1 MRINKAFYSYKSFR
15 EPNHFAGVKGEFQVR
30 YKGTVSCFKDLQKG
44 ENNLNKLSG
53 TKRLQLAL
61 LLGSLGLLGPFTI
74 DMYLPSFPTIVKD
87 YGTTASLV
95 QISLT
100 TCLLGLGLGQLIIG
114 PMSDVQGRRKPLL
127 IFLTFYLIASVI
139 CALAPSIYLF
149 IAARFLQGFA
159 AAGGLVISRA
169 IVRDIYSGRE
179 LTKFFS
185 LLMLVGNLGPIVAP
199 IVGGGVLAV
208 TDWNGVF
215 FVLALV
221 GLVLVLTVSLK
232 LEESLPVEK
241 RVPSNL
247 TQVLKNFGSL
257 FKDREFLGYALTQGF
272 IIAGI
277 FAYVSG
283 IPFVYQN
290 IYGVSPQVFSFLF
303 GVNGLALI
311 IGTQLVG
318 RLADIIPEKTFL
330 KFGLFLSTTA
340 GTFLLAALL
349 LKAPLLAVAIPI
361 FFLVCSIGIIA
372 TTSFALAIETQGHI
386 AGSAS
391 ALLGLLPFVL
401 GSLTSPLVGIAGEY
415 SAIPMGVV
423 ILSASLLAL
432 LSYFGLVRR
441 GTIQVQTEK

>member
-1 MRINKAFYSYKSFR
+1 
-15 EPNHFAGVKGEFQVR
+15 
-30 YKGTVSCFKDLQKG
+30 
-44 ENNLNKLSG
+44 
-53 TKRLQLAL
+53 
-61 LLGSLGLLGPFTI
+61 
-74 DMYLPSFPTIVKD
+74 
-87 YGTTASLV
+87 
-95 QISLT
+95 
-100 TCLLGLGLGQLIIG
+100 CLLGLGLGQLIIG

-127 IFLTFYLIASVI
+127 IFLTFYLLASI
-139 CALAPSIYLF
+139 TCALAPSIYLF

-169 IVRDIYSGRE
+169 IVRDIYNGRE
-179 LTKFFS
+179 LTKFFA

-215 FVLALV
+215 FVLAVV
-221 GLVLVLTVSLK
+221 GLVLVLTVSVK

-247 TQVLKNFGSL
+247 PQVLKNFGSL
-257 FKDREFLGYALTQGF
+257 FKDRVFLGYALTQGF

-290 IYGVSPQVFSFLF
+290 IYGVSPQVFSLLF

-330 KFGLFLSTTA
+330 KFGLGLSTTA
-340 GTFLLAALL
+340 GTFLLVALL

-361 FFLVCSIGIIA
+361 FFLVCSIGIIS

-401 GSLTSPLVGIAGEY
+401 GSLTSPLVGVAGEY
-415 SAIPMGVV
+415 SAIPMAVV

-432 LSYFGLVRR
+432 LSYFVLVRR
-441 GTIQVQTEK
+441 TTLQVQTEK

>member
-1 MRINKAFYSYKSFR
+1 MQTCMQVHAFKQR
-15 EPNHFAGVKGEFQVR
+15 
-30 YKGTVSCFKDLQKG
+30 G
-44 ENNLNKLSG
+44 ENSLNKFTG

-74 DMYLPSFPTIVKD
+74 DMYLPSFPTIVED
-87 YGTTASLV
+87 YQTNASFV

-127 IFLTFYLIASVI
+127 IFLIMYLVASVI
-139 CALAPSIYLF
+139 CAISPSIYIF
-149 IAARFLQGFA
+149 IAARFMQGFA

-169 IVRDIYSGRE
+169 IVRDVYSGRE

-199 IVGGGVLAV
+199 IVGGGVLAF

-215 FVLALV
+215 IVLAIV
-221 GLVLVLTVSLK
+221 GLVLFLTVSTK
-232 LEESLPVEK
+232 LEETLPEEN

-247 TQVLKNFGSL
+247 AQILQNFRSL
-257 FKDREFLGYALTQGF
+257 LRDREFLGYALTQGF

-290 IYGVSPQVFSFLF
+290 IYGVSPQIFSLLF
-303 GVNGLALI
+303 GVNGIALI
-311 IGTQLVG
+311 IGTQSVG
-318 RLADIIPEKTFL
+318 RLTDVISERTFL
-330 KFGLFLSTTA
+330 KIGLFLSTTA
-340 GTFLLAALL
+340 GSVLLTALL
-349 LKAPLLAVAIPI
+349 LKAPLLAVVIPI
-361 FFLVCSIGIIA
+361 FFLVASIGIIA

-391 ALLGLLPFVL
+391 ALLGLLPFIL
-401 GSLTSPLVGIAGEY
+401 GSITAPLVGVAGEFT
-415 SAIPMGVV
+415 AIPMGVV

-432 LSYFGLVRR
+432 FSYYGLVKRPSLR
-441 GTIQVQTEK
+441 VQTAK

>member
-1 MRINKAFYSYKSFR
+1 M
-15 EPNHFAGVKGEFQVR
+15 
-30 YKGTVSCFKDLQKG
+30 
-44 ENNLNKLSG
+44 NKLSG

-74 DMYLPSFPTIVKD
+74 DMYLPSFPTIVED
-87 YGTTASLV
+87 YQTEASLV

-127 IFLTFYLIASVI
+127 IFLVLYLLASLTCSFAPNIYTFIASR
-139 CALAPSIYLF
+139 F
-149 IAARFLQGFA
+149 IQGFA

-169 IVRDIYSGRE
+169 VVRDVYSGKE

-208 TDWNGVF
+208 TNWSGVF
-215 FVLALV
+215 VVLAGV
-221 GLVLVLTVSLK
+221 GLILFLVVSFK
-232 LEESLPVEK
+232 MEETLPKEN
-241 RVPSNL
+241 RVPSNFK
-247 TQVLKNFGSL
+247 QVVSNFGSL
-257 FKDREFLGYALTQGF
+257 LKDRQFTGYALTQGF

-290 IYGVSPQVFSFLF
+290 IYGVSPQVFSLLF
-303 GVNGLALI
+303 GVNGIALI
-311 IGTQLVG
+311 IGTQSVG
-318 RLADIIPEKTFL
+318 RLTDYISEKTFL
-330 KFGLFLSTTA
+330 KIGLILSNTA
-340 GTFLLAALL
+340 GALLLIALL
-349 LKAPLLAVAIPI
+349 LKAPLLLVAIPI
-361 FFLVCSIGIIA
+361 FFLVASIGIIS

-401 GSLTSPLVGIAGEY
+401 GSLTAPLVGIAGEY
-415 SAIPMGVV
+415 NAIPMGVV
-423 ILSASLLAL
+423 IFSASFLAF
-432 LSYFGLVRR
+432 LSYYGLVRKSS
-441 GTIQVQTEK
+441 GSIQTAK